1 MPLKADDVL
10 YTTLPDESA
19 TLSHDQYKRA
29 VELVVHLTDS
39 TGMVP
44 MPPAATETLLVTVLS
59 RT

>member
-1 MPLKADDVL
+1 ML